1 MKEYKIP
8 QIRLSYVADVTT
20 DVKKAST
27 SYACADLLRASFD
40 EGEMDYREW
49 FKVMYLNRAMK
60 PLGIQTVSMGGTS
73 STPID
78 AKVIFSGALL
88 SNAQSIVLC
97 HNHPS
102 GTLRPSLED
111 DNITKKLVEGAK
123 LLDLRITD
131 HIIITSSGYFSYSD
145 EGRL

>member
-1 MKEYKIP
+1 MKAYKIP

-20 DVKKAST
+20 DVKRANT
-27 SYACADLLRASFD
+27 SSICADLLRASFE
-40 EGEMDYREW
+40 EGELDYREW
-49 FKVMYLNRAMK
+49 FKVMYLNRALK
-60 PLGIQTVSMGGTS
+60 PLGIQTISMGGTA
-73 STPID
+73 STLID

-88 SNAQSIVLC
+88 SNAHSIVLC

-102 GTLRPSLED
+102 GSLRPSPED
-111 DNITKKLVEGAK
+111 DKITRKLVDGAK

-131 HIIITSSGYFSYSD
+131 HIIITSSAHYSYVD